1 MIFNRV
7 QEGDVA
13 DLILF
18 WRPFGNINLRE
29 KRLFEEHYKI
39 GRFSTDLR
47 II

>member
-18 WRPFGNINLRE
+18 WRPFGSINLQK
-29 KRLFEEHYKI
+29 KRAFWGKLPLE
-39 GRFSTDLR
+39 TL
-47 II
+47 